1 MCHVEMV
8 EVEAEE
14 GHQGVEDRWGSPVC
28 SPEDEEQQ
36 TPPYFLLVLG
46 VRLS

>member
-1 MCHVEMV
+1 MCRVEMV

-14 GHQGVEDRWGSPVC
+14 GHQGVEDRRGSPIC
-28 SPEDEEQQ
+28 SPEDEEQE
-36 TPPYFLLVLG
+36 TPYFLPVLG